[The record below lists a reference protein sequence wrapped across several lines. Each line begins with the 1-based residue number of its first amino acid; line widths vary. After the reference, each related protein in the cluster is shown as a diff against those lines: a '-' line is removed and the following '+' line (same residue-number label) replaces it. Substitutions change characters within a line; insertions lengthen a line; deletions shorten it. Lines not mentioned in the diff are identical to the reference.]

1 MKKSRKR
8 EQKQNGQKKCTMY
21 SHPEYSDKEKMAFR
35 LFGRSPRK
43 HVQLSK
49 FDSFAEQMMEIEY
62 KCIENIIIH
71 IIMLVHKS
79 LCVNFQNET
88 FHTEKVLYVCQQF
101 NAILQDRK
109 LKLHFHGD
117 RLRSFEDV
125 MATIANVHCPNDWLS
140 GLHKKLCITTD
151 KFVNMNLCIYIEAL
165 KKTNKQFSINTSSV
179 TNRDLQQTIDLYT
192 GHPIND
198 IVFQLEE

>member
-8 EQKQNGQKKCTMY
+8 EQKKQNGQKKCTMY
-21 SHPEYSDKEKMAFR
+21 SPEYSDKEKMAFR
-35 LFGRSPRK
+35 LFGRSLRK

-49 FDSFAEQMMEIEY
+49 LDSFVKQLMEIEY

-71 IIMLVHKS
+71 IMMKVHKS

-88 FHTEKVLYVCQQF
+88 FHTEKVLYVCEQF

-125 MATIANVHCPNDWLS
+125 MATITNAHCPNIWLS
-140 GLHKKLCITTD
+140 DWHKNRGITTEAYFD
-151 KFVNMNLCIYIEAL
+151 MNMRTYIEAL

-179 TNRDLQQTIDLYT
+179 TNQDLQQTIDLYN

-198 IVFQLEE
+198 IVTELEE